1 MDPTTASYYRS
12 ILFRDSQDQ
21 RGLPPTLVLLHA
33 WAFKRWQAMGAGSII
48 SKQAALG
55 VAMTWMASTKEG
67 RAFAMEHTTIG
78 ELFAEDMQATEDEGG
93 TIVPGDLSTVVDWET
108 LPADAIVTVS
118 VNQKTITGKFVGR
131 RGGWID
137 VLVGG
142 EKKQYRAN
150 QVQVAGA

>member
-1 MDPTTASYYRS
+1 MDPMTASYYRA
-12 ILFRDSQDQ
+12 ILFRDSQDS
-21 RGLPPTLVLLHA
+21 RPIPPTLVLLHA
-33 WAFKRWQAMGAGSII
+33 WAFKRFQAMGAGSII
-48 SKQAALG
+48 SKQAALC
-55 VAMTWMASTKEG
+55 VATTWMSSTKEG

-78 ELFAEDMQATEDEGG
+78 ELFAEDVQAADPEA
-93 TIVPGDLSTVVDWET
+93 VPGDLPSVVDWEG

-150 QVQVAGA
+150 QVQLAGA

>member
-21 RGLPPTLVLLHA
+21 RGLPPTLVLVHA

-67 RAFAMEHTTIG
+67 RAFALAHTTIG
-78 ELFAEDMQATEDEGG
+78 ELFVEDVQATDPF
-93 TIVPGDLSTVVDWET
+93 VPAGATVVDW
-108 LPADAIVTVS
+108 DS
-118 VNQKTITGKFVGR
+118 VLVQSKVVVMVDEKPTAGEFLGR

-137 VLVGG
+137 IRVGG
-142 EKKQYRAN
+142 ESKPYRTS
-150 QVQVAGA
+150 QVILSGA